1 MNEILKKIGEL
12 GMIPVIKLDD
22 AGDALPLAK
31 ALIDGGLP
39 AAEITYRTSCAR
51 DAIAAI
57 SDKYPEMTLG
67 AGTILTREQAEEAVV
82 AGAKFIVSPGLNPEV
97 VGYCTENDIP
107 VLPGCATPTDVET
120 AIRLGLDTVKFFPAE
135 ASGGLAMI
143 KALSGPYKQIKFMPT
158 GGISPDNMIEYL
170 KNPNV
175 LAVGGSFMVKD
186 EDIREKRFDK
196 IASDTR
202 AAVLKLFGFE
212 LLHVGINNQDEKTA
226 QTNAAMM
233 TNMFGFAPIENAGAV
248 FTGGFFEFM
257 KYPYLGKYGHIAI
270 GTNFIVR
277 AVKYFEAQGYTFNQ
291 KELKYNADGTFRA
304 AYFNEEFFGFAIHLL
319 QK

>member
-1 MNEILKKIGEL
+1 M
-12 GMIPVIKLDD
+12 
-22 AGDALPLAK
+22 
-31 ALIDGGLP
+31 
-39 AAEITYRTSCAR
+39 
-51 DAIAAI
+51 
-57 SDKYPEMTLG
+57 
-67 AGTILTREQAEEAVV
+67 
-82 AGAKFIVSPGLNPEV
+82 
-97 VGYCTENDIP
+97 
-107 VLPGCATPTDVET
+107 
-120 AIRLGLDTVKFFPAE
+120 
-135 ASGGLAMI
+135 
-143 KALSGPYKQIKFMPT
+143 
-158 GGISPDNMIEYL
+158 
-170 KNPNV
+170 
-175 LAVGGSFMVKD
+175 
-186 EDIREKRFDK
+186 
-196 IASDTR
+196 
-202 AAVLKLFGFE
+202 LKLFGFE
-212 LLHVGINNQDEKTA
+212 LLHVGINNQDDKTA